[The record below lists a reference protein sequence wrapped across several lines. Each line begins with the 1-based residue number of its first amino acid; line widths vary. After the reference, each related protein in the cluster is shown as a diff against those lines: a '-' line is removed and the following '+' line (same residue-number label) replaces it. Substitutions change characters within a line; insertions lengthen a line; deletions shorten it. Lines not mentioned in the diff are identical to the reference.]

1 MITLLNDKS
10 VCGSKYE
17 TAAWAVYFLAK
28 GGEGM
33 CEAIVRKIFSA
44 RMAEGILDVDV
55 DEIDRKNILDNMLM
69 TAVSSHSHILTETL
83 MSEAVKN
90 EVEFWLNQE
99 DCFHIVEEDYD
110 SVAII
115 AGYFSMEN
123 PVNGI
128 RAALNMIK

>member
-33 CEAIVRKIFSA
+33 CESIVRKVFSE
-44 RMAEGILDVDV
+44 RMASAILDVD
-55 DEIDRKNILDNMLM
+55 DYEIDRKNIFNNMLV
-69 TAVSSHSHILTETL
+69 TASSQGHLLMITL
-83 MSEAVKN
+83 MSDDIRN

-99 DCFHIVEEDYD
+99 DCFHFIEEDCD
-110 SVAII
+110 SVATI

-123 PVNGI
+123 PVNAI
-128 RAALNMIK
+128 RATLNMIK